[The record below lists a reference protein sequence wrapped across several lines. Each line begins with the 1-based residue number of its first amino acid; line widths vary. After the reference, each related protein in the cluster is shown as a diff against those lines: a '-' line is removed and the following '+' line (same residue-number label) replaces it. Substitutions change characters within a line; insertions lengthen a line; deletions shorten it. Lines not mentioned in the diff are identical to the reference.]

1 MARFGMDAALT
12 LSQLAVSG
20 VFDRFPKLHLF
31 VAETRVGWL
40 PFWMENADIQYER
53 NLHWSQRHLGFQP
66 LKRPPSEYIKE
77 HVHWSIQA
85 ERVGVEVR
93 HHLGADKIMFA
104 TDFPHIECEY
114 PHTAKLVDEIYAD
127 VPDDERYLMLRGN
140 AVRYFKLKESA
151 ADEAF
156 RTAGAARA

>member
-1 MARFGMDAALT
+1 M
-12 LSQLAVSG
+12 
-20 VFDRFPKLHLF
+20 FDRFPDLKVF

-53 NLHWSQRHLGFQP
+53 NRPWSERHLGFQP
-66 LKRPPSEYIKE
+66 LKRLPSEYIKE
-77 HVHWSIQA
+77 HIYWSIQA
-85 ERVGVEVR
+85 ERVGVELR

-114 PHTAKLVDEIYAD
+114 PESAKEADEIYAD

-140 AVRYFKLKESA
+140 AIRYFKLHDLAA
-151 ADEAF
+151 ADKA
-156 RTAGAARA
+156 AGLVPGAVPA